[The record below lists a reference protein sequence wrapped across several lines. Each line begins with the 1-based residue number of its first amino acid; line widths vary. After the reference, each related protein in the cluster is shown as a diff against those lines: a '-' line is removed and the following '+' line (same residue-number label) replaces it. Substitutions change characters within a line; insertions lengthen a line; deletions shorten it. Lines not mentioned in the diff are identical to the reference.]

1 MDATEK
7 FSGRAKDYAAG
18 RPGYA
23 PAFIEYLYDR
33 FADLP
38 QAAVADVGCGT
49 GKFAALL
56 LARGT
61 TVYGVEPN
69 ADMRVVCAEELRDFA
84 NFHLVTGDAENTTL
98 APASVDYVTVAQA
111 FHWFDADRF
120 AAECRRILRKDGKA
134 VLLWNSRDPE
144 STFKKALSRVL
155 AAHCPD
161 YHGFNNGLARD
172 DARIVRFFGGRYER
186 VAFDHPLRMNRER
199 FMARCFSASY
209 SLRAEDAGFD
219 AYTAALGH
227 LFDAFAEN
235 GVVTIPNHTVAYIG
249 GVPDADTAG
258 KD

>member
-7 FSGRAKDYAAG
+7 FSGRAQAYAAG

-38 QAAVADVGCGT
+38 TATVADVGCGT

-56 LARGT
+56 LSRGT

-69 ADMRVVCAEELRDFA
+69 ADMRAVCAEELRDFA

-161 YHGFNNGLARD
+161 YHGFNNGLVRD
-172 DARIVRFFGGRYER
+172 DVRINRFFGGDYAR
-186 VAFDHPLRMNRER
+186 VAFDHPLHMSREK
-199 FMARCFSASY
+199 FTARCLSASY
-209 SLRAEDAGFD
+209 SLKAGDAGFAAYMD
-219 AYTAALGH
+219 ALNR
-227 LFDAFAEN
+227 LFDAFAAD
-235 GVVTIPNHTVAYIG
+235 GVLTIPNHTVAYIG
-249 GVPDADTAG
+249 RVG
-258 KD
+258 

>member
-7 FSGRAKDYAAG
+7 FSGRAQAYAAG

-38 QAAVADVGCGT
+38 TATVADVGCGT

-69 ADMRVVCAEELRDFA
+69 ADMRAVCARELKDFTK
-84 NFHLVTGDAENTTL
+84 FHPVVGDAENSTL
-98 APASVDYVTVAQA
+98 PDASVDYVTVAQA
-111 FHWFDADRF
+111 FHWFEPEAF
-120 AAECRRILRKDGKA
+120 AAECRRILRPGGT
-134 VLLWNSRDPE
+134 VILLWNNRDSE
-144 STFKKALSRVL
+144 SAFKRELCRVL

-172 DARIVRFFGGRYER
+172 DARIVRFFGGGYAR
-186 VAFDHPLRMNRER
+186 VAFDHPLHMNREK
-199 FMARCFSASY
+199 FTARCLSASY
-209 SLRAEDAGFD
+209 SLKAGDAGFATYMD
-219 AYTAALGH
+219 ALDR

-249 GVPDADTAG
+249 SIG
-258 KD
+258 

>member
-7 FSGRAKDYAAG
+7 FSGRAQAYAAG

-33 FADLP
+33 FADL
-38 QAAVADVGCGT
+38 AGATVADIGCGT

-56 LARGT
+56 LSRGT

-69 ADMRVVCAEELRDFA
+69 ADMRAVCAEELRGFA

-161 YHGFNNGLARD
+161 YHGFNNGLVRD
-172 DARIVRFFGGRYER
+172 DVRINRFFGGDYAR
-186 VAFDHPLRMNRER
+186 VAFDHPLHMSREK
-199 FMARCFSASY
+199 FTARCLSASY
-209 SLRAEDAGFD
+209 SLKAGDAGFAAYMD
-219 AYTAALGH
+219 ALNR
-227 LFDAFAEN
+227 LFDAFAAD
-235 GVVTIPNHTVAYIG
+235 GVLTIPNHTVAYIG
-249 GVPDADTAG
+249 RVG
-258 KD
+258 

>member
-7 FSGRAKDYAAG
+7 FSGRAQAYAAG

-33 FADLP
+33 FADL
-38 QAAVADVGCGT
+38 AGATVADIGCGT

-56 LARGT
+56 LSRGT

-69 ADMRVVCAEELRDFA
+69 ADMRAVCAEELRGFA

-98 APASVDYVTVAQA
+98 APASVDYVTAAQA

-161 YHGFNNGLARD
+161 YHGFNNGLVRD
-172 DARIVRFFGGRYER
+172 DVRINRFFGGDYAR
-186 VAFDHPLRMNRER
+186 VAFDHPLHMSREK
-199 FMARCFSASY
+199 FTARCLSASY
-209 SLRAEDAGFD
+209 SLKAGDAGFAAYMD
-219 AYTAALGH
+219 ALNR
-227 LFDAFAEN
+227 LFDAFAAD
-235 GVVTIPNHTVAYIG
+235 GVLTIPNHTVAYIG
-249 GVPDADTAG
+249 RVG
-258 KD
+258 

>member
-38 QAAVADVGCGT
+38 TATVADVGCGT

-69 ADMRVVCAEELRDFA
+69 ADMRAVCARELKDFA
-84 NFHLVTGDAENTTL
+84 KFHLVVGDAENSTL
-98 APASVDYVTVAQA
+98 PDAAVDYVTVAQA
-111 FHWFDADRF
+111 FHWFDPDRF
-120 AAECRRILRKDGKA
+120 AAECARILRKDGK
-134 VLLWNSRDPE
+134 VILLWNIRDPG
-144 STFKKALSRVL
+144 SAFKEALCRVL
-155 AAHCPD
+155 EVHCPD
-161 YHGFNNGLARD
+161 YHGFNNGLVRD
-172 DARIVRFFGGRYER
+172 DARIVRFFGGDYAR
-186 VAFDHPLRMNRER
+186 VAFDHPLHMSREK

-209 SLRAEDAGFD
+209 SLRAGDVGFN
-219 AYTAALGH
+219 AYTAALDH

-235 GVVTIPNHTVAYIG
+235 GILTIPNHTVAYIG
-249 GVPDADTAG
+249 GVPGADR